1 MTRIFVFYHIIQN
14 SLELK
19 NELQWKKYHVY
30 GGIHCILILSKN
42 RGYLGFWKVSCHG
55 VFFREGVWFFLHFL
69 MNFYCTP
76 LLKNHYL
83 NTMMQK
89 KMKYKYS
96 FLNATF
102 ITDSVYPKIGFRV
115 AGTRSVTTKRNNV
128 NFNINP
134 NLIEITGTWTWNGL
148 SCLCVV

>member
-30 GGIHCILILSKN
+30 GGIHCILILTKN

-76 LLKNHYL
+76 LEKSLVKYYDAKKKWSTSAL
-83 NTMMQK
+83 FEMQ
-89 KMKYKYS
+89 
-96 FLNATF
+96 L
-102 ITDSVYPKIGFRV
+102 
-115 AGTRSVTTKRNNV
+115 
-128 NFNINP
+128 
-134 NLIEITGTWTWNGL
+134 L
-148 SCLCVV
+148 

>member
-19 NELQWKKYHVY
+19 NELQWKKYHVHTWGY
-30 GGIHCILILSKN
+30 SILILTKN

-89 KMKYKYS
+89 KMKYKEKDTLYLDS
-96 FLNATF
+96 LNFWAILMQIASTCDGDF
-102 ITDSVYPKIGFRV
+102 ASSSSGSSSSSSEAKGESRTLPPCRCRRHCSMQ
-115 AGTRSVTTKRNNV
+115 
-128 NFNINP
+128 
-134 NLIEITGTWTWNGL
+134 
-148 SCLCVV
+148 